1 LFCSFA
7 FPKGRARVRLFSFFQ
22 KVGFLKKVLTSK
34 RVGPAESEVHLNLNI
49 CKPEVEYIK
58 GSNIQMNP
66 SFEAKTSLIQFCSLG
81 KDSQRNKATL
91 GLLMTKIVFF

>member
-1 LFCSFA
+1 MFFCLPEGQGKSEAFFI
-7 FPKGRARVRLFSFFQ
+7 FPKGGLS
-22 KVGFLKKVLTSK
+22 KKKVLTSK

-49 CKPEVEYIK
+49 YKPEVEYIK